1 MSTTVN
7 NIVFE
12 WDDEKNRINKRKHH
26 VSFETAVNVFFDENC
41 IVKPDYTHSDYE
53 DRWKIIGKVDDI
65 LFVIFTNREERTR
78 IISAR
83 RADKKERSEYYG
95 NGNLRLTQGTTLN
108 GRTKS

>member
-1 MSTTVN
+1 MSTTIN

-41 IVKPDYTHSDYE
+41 IVKSDDKHSSDE
-53 DRWKIIGKVDDI
+53 DRWKIIGKVNDI
-65 LFVIFTNREERTR
+65 LLVIYTNREDRTR

-83 RADKKERSEYYG
+83 RANHKERSEYYG
-95 NGNLRLTQGTTLN
+95 NRNLRFT
-108 GRTKS
+108 